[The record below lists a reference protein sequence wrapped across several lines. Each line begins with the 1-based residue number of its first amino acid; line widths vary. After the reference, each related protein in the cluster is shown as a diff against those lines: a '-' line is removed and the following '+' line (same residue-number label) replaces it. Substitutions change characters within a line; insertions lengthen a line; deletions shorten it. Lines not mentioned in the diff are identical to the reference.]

1 MTTEP
6 TPTCPLPTPELV
18 AALANAFIEAQ
29 MRDSALLF
37 PPPVDEHDPNSP
49 FCWAFSDTIGQQ
61 FDCDNAR
68 AALLWKAA
76 ADLACMLG
84 LPAPYETQVTL
95 LDGTKAPPERHTIT
109 HFVDSEGY
117 SEAQWAAIS
126 TLAVGEAYVIP
137 GTRAVMTV
145 TRVE

>member
-6 TPTCPLPTPELV
+6 TPICPLPTPELV

-29 MRDSALLF
+29 MGGSALLF

-49 FCWAFSDTIGQQ
+49 FCWAFSDTIGLQ

-68 AALLWKAA
+68 SVLLWKAA
-76 ADLACMLG
+76 ADLACTLG

-95 LDGTKAPPERHTIT
+95 LDGSKPPPERHTIT
-109 HFVDSEGY
+109 HFVDSGGY
-117 SEAQWAAIS
+117 SEADWACIS
-126 TLAVGEAYVIP
+126 TLAVGESYFIA
-137 GTRAVMTV
+137 GDQAVMTV